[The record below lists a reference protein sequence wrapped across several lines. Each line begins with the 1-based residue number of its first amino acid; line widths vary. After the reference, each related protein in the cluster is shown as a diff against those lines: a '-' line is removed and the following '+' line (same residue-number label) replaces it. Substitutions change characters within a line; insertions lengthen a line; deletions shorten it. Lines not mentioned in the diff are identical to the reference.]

1 MSAAPAEPM
10 PDFVI
15 VGAMKCGTSTLAAQL
30 GAQPGLFMTT
40 PKEPNFFSDDTVF
53 ARGLSWYQS
62 LFAEAAA
69 GDLKGEASTHYTKR
83 PTHPQALPRLASV
96 LPDVRLIYL
105 IRDPLERAVSHYIHE
120 WTQGVMDGDLE
131 SALDKHPELVEY
143 GRYAAQIAPWVEAFG
158 AERIH
163 VDTLEAM
170 QSAPQSV
177 LDRVGR
183 HLGRDG
189 LVWRDDLSQV
199 NVSTERLRRGRLDRV
214 LIYSRPATW
223 LRRRLVPQALR
234 DRIKAGRRMT
244 SKPMLPEARRKTLE
258 TIFAEDRVRLHALF
272 PGRPDLDAAYP
283 FVVA

>member
-1 MSAAPAEPM
+1 MSAGSAEPM

-30 GAQPGLFMTT
+30 GAQPGMFMTT
-40 PKEPNFFSDDTVF
+40 PKEPNFFSDDAVF
-53 ARGLSWYQS
+53 GQGLSWYQN

-105 IRDPLERAVSHYIHE
+105 IRDPLARAVSHYIHE
-120 WTQGVMDGDLE
+120 WSQGVIAGDLDG
-131 SALDKHPELVEY
+131 AFDKHPELVEY
-143 GRYAAQIAPWVEAFG
+143 GRYGAQIAPWVEAFG

-170 QSAPQSV
+170 QSAPQAV

-183 HLGRDG
+183 HLGRKD
-189 LVWRDDLSQV
+189 LVWTDDLARV

-234 DRIKAGRRMT
+234 DRIKAGRRMP
-244 SKPMLPEARRKTLE
+244 SKPALSDSRRKTLE
-258 TIFAEDRVRLHALF
+258 TIFAEDRARLHALF

-283 FVVA
+283 FVAA